1 VLLAELKRRNVF
13 RVAMFYVVAGWV
25 LLQAGDLLFDTLGV
39 PGWGLKLL
47 LGLLVLGFPL
57 ALVFAWVYEL
67 TPEGL
72 KREHEVDR
80 HASTTARTAAKLD
93 KLIVVLLVVAIGLLV
108 AEAIGSRRGAI
119 DRDAGSSDDSRAAV
133 QPAGVNPRASSG
145 GKTDATQVSIA
156 VLPFL
161 NLSEDKSNEY
171 FSDGLTEELL
181 NVLANVPGLRVIAR
195 TSSFAYKGKD
205 AKISDV
211 ARELDVDH
219 VLEGSVRKSGNRVRI
234 TTQLIRASDSSHLW
248 SENYDRNLDDIFAVQ
263 DEISKHVVD
272 ALKVRLLPGQDQPV
286 EVGGTRDPEAYEAFL
301 LGRHRRALGEGETT
315 LREALAA
322 FDEAIRRDPDY
333 AQAYAARAGTLSALA
348 SNAYI
353 PFATGFEQVRQAAQ
367 RSLELAPNLAEG
379 HIALGYVQ
387 SILENDVRTPF
398 ASFERA
404 LELNPGSETVQR
416 LYAGYASSLGRHDAA
431 IAAAQKAVALDP
443 ISPAAHLTLS
453 AAQFGARQ
461 YAKADSAARRAL
473 ALQPNRPAGPAALG
487 WSLLMQGRHEE
498 ALAAFEADPTRWVQR
513 NGRTLVLARM
523 GRKDEARRELETFQQ
538 ESGDNA
544 AYQYAE
550 AEAQLGDLDAALRW
564 LEKARE
570 IHDPGLTGFGFIDP
584 MLDPLR
590 KDPRFQRMFAD
601 LGFDVAAT

>member
-13 RVAMFYVVAGWV
+13 RVATFYAVAGWV

-108 AEAIGSRRGAI
+108 AEVVSSRREPVTE
-119 DRDAGSSDDSRAAV
+119 RPVSS
-133 QPAGVNPRASSG
+133 SSG
-145 GKTDATQVSIA
+145 SEAAAQSAGANSQAARDGAAGAPVSIA

-286 EVGGTRDPEAYEAFL
+286 EVGGTRDAGAYEAFL
-301 LGRHRRALGEGETT
+301 LGRHKRALGEGEST
-315 LREALAA
+315 LREALRA
-322 FDEAIRRDPDY
+322 FDDAIRRDPAY
-333 AQAYAARAGTLSALA
+333 AQAYAAKAGTLSALA

-367 RSLELAPNLAEG
+367 RSLELAPDLAEG

-404 LELNPGSETVQR
+404 LALNPGSETVQR
-416 LYAGYASSLGRHDAA
+416 LFAGYASSLGRHDLA
-431 IAAAQKAVALDP
+431 IAAAQKAVTLDP
-443 ISPAAHLTLS
+443 ISPAAHLSLS
-453 AAQFGARQ
+453 AVQFAGRR
-461 YAKADSAARRAL
+461 YAEAEAAARRAL
-473 ALQPNRPAGPAALG
+473 ALQPDRPSGPAALG
-487 WSLLMQGRHEE
+487 WSLLMQGRHDE
-498 ALAAFEADPTRWVQR
+498 ALTAFESDPVDWTRR
-513 NGRTLVLARM
+513 NGRTLILARM
-523 GRKDEARRELETFQQ
+523 GRKDDARRELAEFQKAY
-538 ESGDNA
+538 GDNA
-544 AYQYAE
+544 SFQYAE
-550 AEAQLGDLDAALRW
+550 AEAQLGDLDAAMRW

-601 LGFDVAAT
+601 LGFEVAAT